1 MGGRCAPPADAETLR
16 RAHDAGLHVVVVT
29 GRMFQSVRR
38 ALEPAALGDPVIC
51 YQGAVVADGQG
62 TWLRHVPIAL
72 DLAREALEFVL
83 GEGYSPNVYVAD
95 ELYVADVSK
104 AARDYAE
111 FQHLDV
117 HPVGDLLDWLSQP
130 PTKLV
135 CVGDP
140 DALEGVEQRAK
151 AHFGERM
158 YISKSLPYFLEFA
171 APGVTKGAGLDFLA
185 EHMGFTRARDD
196 RVRRRRERRRA
207 RGVGGVRH
215 RRRERARAREG
226 GRRLDRA
233 ERAGRR
239 GRTGDRRAPGS
250 RLEAMIDLKA
260 ARNDPDAAR
269 AALARRGAADAFD
282 ELLRADEEWRAL
294 VPRVDELRAQQKLD
308 GKPTPEQLE
317 QLKQVKEEL
326 RTRRGAARRRRG
338 CARRRA
344 RQGPEPSA
352 RVGCRRRPRRGRDR
366 RQGVGGAERRRST
379 LRSTSSSADYDMER
393 GAKVSGARFGFIVG
407 DAARLS
413 LALYRLALDR
423 LTESGFTPVLPPV
436 LVREEA
442 MYGTG
447 FFPSEK
453 NDYYSIPEDGL
464 YLVGTSEVPLIAM
477 HMSEILE
484 QLPIRYCAFS
494 SCFRRESGSA
504 GRDTRGMFRVHQFQ
518 KVEMVVY
525 IRPEESWDEHERLLA
540 LEEALVQEVG
550 LPYRVVN
557 SAAGDLSSAA
567 AKRYDIEAWFPS
579 QERYREITSCS
590 NTTDYQA
597 RRSGI
602 RFRAGE
608 KQLETPHT
616 LNGTAV
622 TDRWALAILENFGGD
637 VPEVLQGYGA
647 PARVT
652 K

>member
-1 MGGRCAPPADAETLR
+1 
-16 RAHDAGLHVVVVT
+16 
-29 GRMFQSVRR
+29 
-38 ALEPAALGDPVIC
+38 
-51 YQGAVVADGQG
+51 
-62 TWLRHVPIAL
+62 
-72 DLAREALEFVL
+72 
-83 GEGYSPNVYVAD
+83 
-95 ELYVADVSK
+95 
-104 AARDYAE
+104 
-111 FQHLDV
+111 
-117 HPVGDLLDWLSQP
+117 
-130 PTKLV
+130 
-135 CVGDP
+135 
-140 DALEGVEQRAK
+140 
-151 AHFGERM
+151 
-158 YISKSLPYFLEFA
+158 
-171 APGVTKGAGLDFLA
+171 
-185 EHMGFTRARDD
+185 
-196 RVRRRRERRRA
+196 
-207 RGVGGVRH
+207 
-215 RRRERARAREG
+215 
-226 GRRLDRA
+226 
-233 ERAGRR
+233 
-239 GRTGDRRAPGS
+239 
-250 RLEAMIDLKA
+250 MIDLKA

-317 QLKQVKEEL
+317 RLKQVKEEL
-326 RTRRGAARRRRG
+326 RTAEEGLAA
-338 CARRRA
+338 A
-344 RQGPEPSA
+344 ESA
-352 RVGCRRRPRRGRDR
+352 RDAALGKVPNLPHESAADGDRDEDAIVVKEW
-366 RQGVGGAERRRST
+366 GEPKTPEHAPEH
-379 LRSTSSSADYDMER
+379 LELANYDMER
-393 GAKVSGARFGFIVG
+393 GAKVSGARFGFIIG